1 MEDYEYKTGS
11 KQDELFYNVDA
22 DHAQQQNHKIKGRQ
36 QTRIDNDTTHR
47 LSDFADPEKDMI
59 QGVQQTIKWDD
70 LQGDLKAMDINGNFD
85 GYARFKEEVFDSKNQ
100 IAKGLILE
108 STSLEN
114 EHLMTKTFGSSLIKD
129 DVILHASISIDKGS
143 TLSDVKITLDNQVSS
158 YGDNDSECTSHSNE
172 PLLSTERDN
181 IDEINDADKTQEAG
195 WDNQVNYS
203 GDIDSELTSRPLS
216 LNGGD
221 NIDEIGDTDII
232 PDWGLRNQL
241 RSSSD
246 NNLQFTSQ
254 MNQPSSENDGDN
266 INDMSEKEATVIN
279 NLEENEKRNIS
290 NSTPSSTKSTPKDF
304 IPQDSIYNFIL
315 GLTSSP
321 SIIHNNPTTIIQN
334 ISQNTQRTSTK
345 IYDIQR
351 QSNNNSPQISSKS
364 SSDLQ
369 VPNLV
374 NLKKQLRK
382 SSLVHESQLAF
393 DFDSEHVKN
402 MYALSEWTSDITDV
416 LGQKSI
422 NSTGDSCLGGIDER
436 NFSLDSLKL

>member
-36 QTRIDNDTTHR
+36 QTRIDNDTTC
-47 LSDFADPEKDMI
+47 LLTNLADPEKDMI
-59 QGVQQTIKWDD
+59 QGVQQTIKWDNS
-70 LQGDLKAMDINGNFD
+70 QGDLKAMDINGNFD
-85 GYARFKEEVFDSKNQ
+85 GFARFKEEVFDSENQ
-100 IAKGLILE
+100 IPKGLILE

-114 EHLMTKTFGSSLIKD
+114 EHFMTKTFGSNLIKD
-129 DVILHASISIDKGS
+129 DVILHASTISIDKVS
-143 TLSDVKITLDNQVSS
+143 SFSDVKITLDNQVSS
-158 YGDNDSECTSHSNE
+158 YGDNDSEFISQSNE
-172 PLLSTERDN
+172 PSLS
-181 IDEINDADKTQEAG
+181 IDEINDANKTQEAG
-195 WDNQVNYS
+195 WDNQVCYS
-203 GDIDSELTSRPLS
+203 GDIHSELISQKNRPLS

-232 PDWGLRNQL
+232 LDWGLGNQL

-254 MNQPSSENDGDN
+254 MNQPSSENDRDN